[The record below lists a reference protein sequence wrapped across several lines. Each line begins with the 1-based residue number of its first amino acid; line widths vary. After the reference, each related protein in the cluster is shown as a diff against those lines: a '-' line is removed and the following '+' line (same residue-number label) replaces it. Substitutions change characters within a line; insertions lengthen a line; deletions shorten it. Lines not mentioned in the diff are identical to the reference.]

1 MSGNSVRHLIS
12 WKDWTDEEIK
22 QVLELAKTVK
32 QNPKDFQQHLSLKT
46 LVMIFQKTS
55 TRTRV
60 SFESGMTRMGG
71 HAIFLNWLTSNF
83 GLTEIWYEAA
93 YLSRNSDI
101 MMARLKLHEDL
112 LEVVKGATVPVIN
125 ALCNLYHPCQAM
137 ADMLT
142 ILMDRG
148 SMEGAKLTFV
158 GVHNNVVNS
167 LMATCSALGVH
178 LTLVCPIADEK
189 SIDQEI
195 KEKIVKK
202 GLLSETL
209 ALKEAVQS
217 ADYAYTDTWVDMEFF
232 NNPEF
237 EDIKQERLNI
247 MLPYQLNL
255 EAVGDSDTKIMHDMP
270 IHPGYEMSDDLVAH
284 KNSIIFDQAEN
295 RLPAQQAIM
304 LTLLGLA

>member
-1 MSGNSVRHLIS
+1 MGDHSLRHLIS

-22 QVLELAKTVK
+22 YVLNLAKQIK
-32 QNPKDFQQHLSLKT
+32 QNPEKFQQHMSQKT

-60 SFESGMTRMGG
+60 SFESGMTRLGG
-71 HAIFLNWLTSNF
+71 HAIFLDWMTSNF

-93 YLSRNSDI
+93 YLSRNCDI
-101 MMARLKLHEDL
+101 MMARIKLNEDL
-112 LEVVKGATVPVIN
+112 LQMVKGATVPIIN
-125 ALCNLYHPCQAM
+125 GCCDLYHPCQAM

-167 LMATCSALGVH
+167 LMATCAALDVH
-178 LTLVCPIADEK
+178 LTLVCPIAEEK
-189 SIDQEI
+189 SIDLDI
-195 KEKIVKK
+195 KKSIIKK
-202 GLLSETL
+202 GLLTETL
-209 ALKEAVQS
+209 DLKEAVQS

-237 EDIKQERLNI
+237 KDLKQERLDI
-247 MLPYQLNL
+247 MMPYQLNG
-255 EAVGDSDTKIMHDMP
+255 EVVGGSDAKIMHDMP
-270 IHPGYEMSDDLVAH
+270 IHPGYEMSDDLVGQ

-295 RLPAQQAIM
+295 RRPAQQAIM
-304 LTLLGLA
+304 LNLLGLT